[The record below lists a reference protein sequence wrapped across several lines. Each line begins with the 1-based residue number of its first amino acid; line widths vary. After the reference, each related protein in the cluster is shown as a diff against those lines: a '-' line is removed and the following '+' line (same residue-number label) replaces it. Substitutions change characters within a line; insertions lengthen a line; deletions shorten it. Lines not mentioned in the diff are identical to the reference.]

1 MRVAYLYL
9 LISDPDLPGCPVNRG
24 PGFYEPE
31 RPQKPKADNRR
42 GSIPGP
48 LIRQRRYSWPTP
60 QQARKWQESIENVLS
75 DPKGRAFF
83 HKFLQNEY
91 ASENLDFWNSVKEL
105 KKNNPSGERLKK
117 DVRQIHEQYL
127 RDSAENLINVNNRL
141 KGAIKDCLDDP
152 GLEIFD
158 EAQRVVYGLMKEG
171 AYQRFIEE
179 SHIQTLIREV
189 PSLHSSFSFK
199 TLYQLIRVIN
209 LHQANE

>member
-1 MRVAYLYL
+1 VTASCYVPSRTMANRLFKV
-9 LISDPDLPGCPVNRG
+9 ITRRQHNGTSENEMVVDPDSQPYGMMGVINPALARPRNNRSKKS
-24 PGFYEPE
+24 FFND
-31 RPQKPKADNRR
+31 DNLK
-42 GSIPGP
+42 S
-48 LIRQRRYSWPTP
+48 SPTP

-179 SHIQTLIREV
+179 SHIQTLIRGD
-189 PSLHSSFSFK
+189 
-199 TLYQLIRVIN
+199 
-209 LHQANE
+209 

>member
-1 MRVAYLYL
+1 MANRLFKV
-9 LISDPDLPGCPVNRG
+9 ITRRQHNGTSENEMVVDPDSQPYGMMGVINPALARPRNNRS
-24 PGFYEPE
+24 
-31 RPQKPKADNRR
+31 KK
-42 GSIPGP
+42 
-48 LIRQRRYSWPTP
+48 PTP

-117 DVRQIHEQYL
+117 DVKQIHEQYL

-141 KGAIKDCLDDP
+141 KGAIKDCLEDP

-179 SHIQTLIREV
+179 SHIQTLIRGD
-189 PSLHSSFSFK
+189 
-199 TLYQLIRVIN
+199 
-209 LHQANE
+209 

>member
-1 MRVAYLYL
+1 MANRLFKV
-9 LISDPDLPGCPVNRG
+9 ITRRQHNGTSENEMVVDPDSQPYGMMGVINPALARPRNNRSKKS
-24 PGFYEPE
+24 FFND
-31 RPQKPKADNRR
+31 DNLK
-42 GSIPGP
+42 S
-48 LIRQRRYSWPTP
+48 SPTP

-179 SHIQTLIREV
+179 SHIQTLIRGD
-189 PSLHSSFSFK
+189 
-199 TLYQLIRVIN
+199 
-209 LHQANE
+209 